1 VWKFIQSYPFAL
13 AIIHGNAQSLFF
25 IHLRHYH
32 LSWWANNELDT
43 LCDVTGK
50 TLVASLKELLLVVVG
65 TGDDVE
71 DLLDTL
77 WAKLSWNGEE
87 VAACE
92 LLDLSTTINTWK
104 VDEGWLDDARFTLC
118 GADDLLSESGI
129 VSFDQLE

>member
-1 VWKFIQSYPFAL
+1 MAMPSP
-13 AIIHGNAQSLFF
+13 LFF

-77 WAKLSWNGEE
+77 WAKLSWNREE

-92 LLDLSTTINTWK
+92 LLDLSTTINAWK
-104 VDEGWLDDARFTLC
+104 VDEGWLDDARLALC
-118 GADDLLSESGI
+118 GPYDLLSKSGI
-129 VSFDQLE
+129 VSFDQLG